1 ANHPCSCPSR
11 RQPPTYTSFFGLQA
25 LDKNSLEKYY
35 TIPSALPAF
44 PNRAGLSQSA
54 KQIHSSL
61 AGQPS
66 CYPRRTFDQQTPSS
80 STHPPL
86 PLSIAMFSKSVV
98 TTSLFLALLA
108 PSTLVSAAPVGSS
121 PTNTA
126 ELTTRA
132 RLPIRIV
139 RDGLPI
145 KIIGARDNLEQD
157 RSLLSKREPQPGRNN
172 ISNPRGDILK
182 GLLEKLGERKCD
194 LTTIDLDARDYSS
207 DEELVEREPFFGLV
221 KGLFSG
227 GSRSFDDEDTLDAR
241 NRLGIILPKLKSS
254 M

>member
-1 ANHPCSCPSR
+1 
-11 RQPPTYTSFFGLQA
+11 
-25 LDKNSLEKYY
+25 
-35 TIPSALPAF
+35 
-44 PNRAGLSQSA
+44 
-54 KQIHSSL
+54 
-61 AGQPS
+61 
-66 CYPRRTFDQQTPSS
+66 
-80 STHPPL
+80 
-86 PLSIAMFSKSVV
+86 MFSKSIV
-98 TTSLFLALLA
+98 TTSLLLALLA

-182 GLLEKLGERKCD
+182 GLLEKLGERKRD
-194 LTTIDLDARDYSS
+194 LATIDLDARETSPATKSWLGTILPNTGIRPSGCIGPGGRNPTSS
-207 DEELVEREPFFGLV
+207 PGRHSPWPVCIWKQDFDLQ
-221 KGLFSG
+221 GLFKTFPSVD
-227 GSRSFDDEDTLDAR
+227 R
-241 NRLGIILPKLKSS
+241 
-254 M
+254 